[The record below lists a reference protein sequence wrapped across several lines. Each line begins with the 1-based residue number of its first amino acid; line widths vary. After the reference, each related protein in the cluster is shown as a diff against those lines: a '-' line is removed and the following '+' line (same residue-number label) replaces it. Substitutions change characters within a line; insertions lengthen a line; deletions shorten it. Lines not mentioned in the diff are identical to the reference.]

1 MSSTAPR
8 HTALDALHRSL
19 GATMT
24 DFAGWD
30 MPLRYG
36 SERDEHTAVRTRA
49 GLFDLS
55 HMGEI
60 TVTGPQAA
68 SFLNHALVGNIAS
81 VGTGRARYTM
91 ICRSD
96 GGILDDLIV
105 YRLAET
111 EAGSAHYM
119 VVANASNAQVVLDA
133 LTERAAGF
141 DVEVRDDRD
150 AYALIAVQGP
160 QSAGVLT
167 SLTDADLDGL
177 KYYAGL
183 PGTVAGVPALIART
197 GYTGEDGFELFV
209 KPEHAVEL
217 WQALTKAGEG
227 VGLVPCGLSCRDTLR
242 LEAGMPLYG
251 HELSTSLT
259 PFDAG
264 LGRVVK
270 FEKEGDFVGRE
281 ALQEAATRSE
291 QNPRGSSSAW
301 SPRAAGS
308 RAPDTPSSRTAG
320 SSARSPP
327 APPPPRWA
335 SRSRWRTSTR
345 RTRHRARPVSEWTS
359 GAVTSRTRSW
369 RCRSTSVRSSG
380 RKQSACVTLRTFRC
394 SRTFPAVPLHQHSPA
409 YRRIQ
414 AMSNPQ
420 QLRYSKE
427 HEWLS
432 GAENGV
438 STVGITEHAANALG
452 DVVFVQLPEVGAGVT
467 AGETCGELESTK
479 SVSDLY
485 SPVNGEVTEVNEDVV
500 NDPSLVN
507 SAPFEGGWLFK
518 VRVAEEPADL
528 LSADEYTAFSAG

>member
-1 MSSTAPR
+1 MSSTATPEKR
-8 HTALDALHRSL
+8 RTALDALHRSL

-36 SERDEHTAVRTRA
+36 SERDEHLAVRTRA

-68 SFLNHALVGNIAS
+68 QLLNYALVGNIAS
-81 VGTGRARYTM
+81 VGLGRARYTM
-91 ICRSD
+91 ICRAD

-105 YRLAET
+105 YRLADT
-111 EAGSAHYM
+111 EAAFSNYM

-133 LTERAAGF
+133 LVERSEGF
-141 DVEVRDDRD
+141 DAVVRDDRD
-150 AYALIAVQGP
+150 AYALLAVQGP
-160 QSAGVLT
+160 ESPGILK

-251 HELSTSLT
+251 HELSTELT

-270 FEKEGDFVGRE
+270 FEKDGDFVGRG
-281 ALQEAATRSE
+281 ALEAAAERAAS
-291 QNPRGSSSAW
+291 QPPRVLVGLVAEGRRV
-301 SPRAAGS
+301 PRAGY
-308 RAPDTPSSRTAG
+308 
-320 SSARSPP
+320 
-327 APPPPRWA
+327 
-335 SRSRWRTSTR
+335 
-345 RTRHRARPVSEWTS
+345 PVVADGQVIGEVTS
-359 GAVTSRTRSW
+359 GAPSP
-369 RCRSTSVRSSG
+369 
-380 RKQSACVTLRTFRC
+380 TLGK
-394 SRTFPAVPLHQHSPA
+394 PIAMA
-409 YRRIQ
+409 Y
-414 AMSNPQ
+414 
-420 QLRYSKE
+420 
-427 HEWLS
+427 
-432 GAENGV
+432 V
-438 STVGITEHAANALG
+438 DAAH
-452 DVVFVQLPEVGAGVT
+452 
-467 AGETCGELESTK
+467 
-479 SVSDLY
+479 
-485 SPVNGEVTEVNEDVV
+485 
-500 NDPSLVN
+500 
-507 SAPFEGGWLFK
+507 SAPGTTGVGVDIRGSHEPYE
-518 VRVAEEPADL
+518 VVALPFYKREK
-528 LSADEYTAFSAG
+528 

>member
-36 SERDEHTAVRTRA
+36 SERDEHLAVRTRA

-60 TVTGPQAA
+60 TVTGPEAA
-68 SFLNHALVGNIAS
+68 EFLNYALVGDLAG
-81 VGTGRARYTM
+81 VKAGRARYTM
-91 ICRSD
+91 ICRAD

-105 YRLAET
+105 YRLAEA
-111 EAGSAHYM
+111 EAGSSQYM

-133 LTERAAGF
+133 LVERSGGF

-160 QSAGVLT
+160 ESPGILAAV
-167 SLTDADLDGL
+167 TDADLDGL

-251 HELSTSLT
+251 HELSLSLT

-270 FEKEGDFVGRE
+270 FEKEGDFVGRA
-281 ALQEAATRSE
+281 ALAEAAALAER
-291 QNPRGSSSAW
+291 QPPRVLVGLVAEGRRV
-301 SPRAAGS
+301 PRAGYAVVADGE
-308 RAPDTPSSRTAG
+308 AIG
-320 SSARSPP
+320 E
-327 APPPPRWA
+327 
-335 SRSRWRTSTR
+335 
-345 RTRHRARPVSEWTS
+345 VTS
-359 GAVTSRTRSW
+359 GAPSP
-369 RCRSTSVRSSG
+369 
-380 RKQSACVTLRTFRC
+380 TLGK
-394 SRTFPAVPLHQHSPA
+394 PIAMA
-409 YRRIQ
+409 YVD
-414 AMSNPQ
+414 A
-420 QLRYSKE
+420 
-427 HEWLS
+427 
-432 GAENGV
+432 A
-438 STVGITEHAANALG
+438 HAAPGAPGVGVDIRGSHEPYEVVAL
-452 DVVFVQLPEVGAGVT
+452 
-467 AGETCGELESTK
+467 
-479 SVSDLY
+479 
-485 SPVNGEVTEVNEDVV
+485 
-500 NDPSLVN
+500 
-507 SAPFEGGWLFK
+507 PFYK
-518 VRVAEEPADL
+518 RRK
-528 LSADEYTAFSAG
+528 